1 MKCWGPQALCDSLR
15 CYSNPVCLTGRRF
28 ILKTVLSTGASA
40 LNPHTQTK
48 HQSLGLKLEA
58 NKEVV
63 KLYLLEW
70 PLEGDSKSESVLIE
84 SNVKIL
90 SSSSRE
96 KKHVCSFV
104 QKWFWFLAIMPHQN
118 NSMRGDSFLKLT
130 YLNLTWG
137 LK

>member
-1 MKCWGPQALCDSLR
+1 MKTA
-15 CYSNPVCLTGRRF
+15 
-28 ILKTVLSTGASA
+28 LSTGASA

-96 KKHVCSFV
+96 KSMFV
-104 QKWFWFLAIMPHQN
+104 ALYKNGFGFWLLCPIKTTA
-118 NSMRGDSFLKLT
+118 
-130 YLNLTWG
+130 
-137 LK
+137 

>member
-1 MKCWGPQALCDSLR
+1 MKTA
-15 CYSNPVCLTGRRF
+15 
-28 ILKTVLSTGASA
+28 LSTGASA

-96 KKHVCSFV
+96 KSMFV
-104 QKWFWFLAIMPHQN
+104 A
-118 NSMRGDSFLKLT
+118 
-130 YLNLTWG
+130 
-137 LK
+137 

>member
-1 MKCWGPQALCDSLR
+1 M
-15 CYSNPVCLTGRRF
+15 
-28 ILKTVLSTGASA
+28 KTVLSTGASA